1 MADKS
6 KNTGTGGINID
17 GKIYTPDVGV
27 PDGQGGSQGNYSSG
41 DIAVDK
47 TVKDLSKPTKE
58 TFAKYLSNS
67 TLAKIGDSLRPN
79 AYPVGSGDQTTIRP
93 ASLKDEKGFPSR
105 PALAANEK
113 IFSTEFSSQMGAP
126 APLPLKKGVAPNE
139 GQDGNTLL
147 PNAAPKSSGN
157 FLENALGGAIGVN
170 IEVNVPSIIGD
181 AFFGEGVKFTTLN
194 EPIKSYT
201 ESLLDKNLYDG
212 GIDTAV
218 PSFRFSD
225 TPLVGFYGPFALRK
239 PIKILDDGTFSNL
252 ANDPIIRTI
261 TNDTAVAKAMDEVA
275 GQNYVPGGL
284 PNKYAPKSGTFEF
297 DKDISIAGSDGY
309 PLSPTNAQESG
320 NEYGFAKKI
329 PTTYTDDLASSQLK
343 ENLRRGKAPGAG
355 PDGHVL
361 LRRSNDGDLKE
372 DNKPNVLVND
382 YVNVVLKHNRF
393 TPLKGEQNSFFAKDY
408 LKRTAQDPWA
418 FDDSEIRD
426 FYKETAA
433 FPAPRDLTFGKSPG
447 NDDRL
452 KRQYTFGKLAK
463 IAPTLQQRATL
474 INPLKESGG
483 RANAISSP
491 IFDIESFRKPLQE
504 LSVSQILVDL
514 LEDDVLSGED
524 DNLTEDNPN
533 IKLLSFGTTF
543 ETVLNNVYDQF
554 SGLSNETQI
563 ATATALVLAIFK
575 AMEVI
580 DGLDR
585 AEDEVWNAST
595 GTKDSPGTRRGIGS
609 YRGGKLTPSIYD
621 YIKVTSGEDRTSA
634 DAWRLLD
641 LAHTKKPYKQA
652 VLIGMVTFFGIKKF
666 GKNAKFERST
676 KDISYALTLAR
687 AIIRA
692 SARLGI
698 LLSELSSRN
707 LDNRTR
713 TRNLNEYAYE
723 IFKIKRESRIIGIFN
738 FFAQVGDIGTRNDVL
753 GDGEEIVFNDDLGAW
768 TFRSLMG
775 EELSGGALAED
786 NATEPADAGRR
797 ISLLDDQAK
806 NVPENGR
813 IKYGKSRLL
822 QGGDYRK
829 LAWSIDQTPDV
840 LLATRKFSTSLSLKT
855 GGPQLKIS
863 SNVDPTKNVRTQF
876 IELTENS
883 ARFSSAFIANL
894 EDAFNAEYMPFY
906 FHDVRTNELI
916 GFHAFILSL
925 NDDYTAAYE
934 SVEGFGRIEPVKIYK
949 NTQRKIGISFLAA
962 ALDGH
967 DYDILWSKINKLT
980 TLVYPQYTQGRRI
993 TIDDPDPHA
1002 EYDFV
1007 KPFTQGI
1014 AASPLVRLRLGN
1026 LIKSNYSKFN
1036 LAKIFGL
1043 HYKDTIIE
1051 GFDRDGTIALQ
1062 RASQRKEQKLAAA
1075 DKKRK
1080 VAKGKSDAATE
1091 AYKKAQVNFYD
1102 QKYDWM
1108 ITGDKK
1114 APVKL
1119 YAIQF
1124 GPTPRLDDPDPKA
1137 KKAEQKPVADKTKE
1151 KDKKQGW
1158 LFSNEKK
1165 PAFILDSDVWNK
1177 YGLVATV
1184 EAFLV
1189 TKLATPG
1196 ESRFALSGV
1205 GDDAFSSDIDVATLP
1220 MNANWL
1226 ARLAGTDSVD
1236 IDPKK
1241 RNENLNVF
1249 ARVSLKKAPLALLLE
1264 EYDRTHRI
1272 DTHKG
1277 SEDDKQYAKFRSNW
1291 DQEFQRKQS
1300 NYDSLVKTKQVPDLS
1315 KFKFLVPLDSLSEM
1329 TSYSW
1334 RKFDEEIESLDEAA
1348 DEAEDAAKEADAQAA
1363 KEEDD
1368 ATKEYAKRSAEL
1380 NSDNVKSGRKY
1391 LAAVDRFMDPRQNS
1405 ITRAFNSTG
1414 GQGLAG
1420 FIESM
1425 SFDWMAGTWD
1435 TDEGRLAPKTCK
1447 ITISFSPIHDIPPG
1461 LDADGSNRAPVYPT
1475 GDDYHI
1481 NK

>member
-113 IFSTEFSSQMGAP
+113 IFSTEFSFQMGAP
-126 APLPLKKGVAPNE
+126 APLPLKKGIAPNE

-147 PNAAPKSSGN
+147 PDAALKSSGN
-157 FLENALGGAIGVN
+157 FLENALGGVGGAIGVN

-201 ESLLDKNLYDG
+201 ENLLDKNLYDG

-225 TPLVGFYGPFALRK
+225 APLVGFYGPFALRK

-275 GQNYVPGGL
+275 GKNYVPGGL

-309 PLSPTNAQESG
+309 PLSPTNAQEGG

-372 DNKPNVLVND
+372 DNKPNVLVDD

-408 LKRTAQDPWA
+408 LERTAKDPWA

-474 INPLKESGG
+474 INPLEESG
-483 RANAISSP
+483 ATADAISSP
-491 IFDIESFRKPLQE
+491 IFDIESFRKPQQE

-563 ATATALVLAIFK
+563 ATATALILAIFK

-580 DGLDR
+580 DAFDM
-585 AEDEVWNAST
+585 AEEEVWNAST
-595 GTKDSPGTRRGIGS
+595 GTKDKPFVRRGIGS

-621 YIKVTSGEDRTSA
+621 FIKATRGENKTYA
-634 DAWRLLD
+634 DQKTILGLVC
-641 LAHTKKPYKQA
+641 TKKPYKQA
-652 VLIGMVTFFGIKKF
+652 VLIGIVTFFGIKRF
-666 GKNAKFERST
+666 GNYAKFERST

-698 LLSELSSRN
+698 LLSELS
-707 LDNRTR
+707 NRDEDKR
-713 TRNLNEYAYE
+713 TRNRYLNEYAYE
-723 IFKIKRESRIIGIFN
+723 VFKIKRESRLIGIFN
-738 FFAQVGDIGTRNDVL
+738 FFAQVGDIGTTSKVAEN
-753 GDGEEIVFNDDLGAW
+753 GEKIIFDESLGAW
-768 TFRSLMG
+768 TFQPDPTRAT
-775 EELSGGALAED
+775 ELTNAEA
-786 NATEPADAGRR
+786 NATDVDDAGRR
-797 ISLLDDQAK
+797 ISLLDDNAK
-806 NVPENGR
+806 NLDVTTR
-813 IKYGKSRLL
+813 VVKYGKSRLL
-822 QGGDYRK
+822 QDAELRK
-829 LAWSIDQTPDV
+829 LAWSIDQTPDMLV
-840 LLATRKFSTSLSLKT
+840 GIKDFTKKLSINL
-855 GGPQLKIS
+855 GGPQYKIS
-863 SNVDPTKNVRTQF
+863 ANLDPTTTIRTQF
-876 IELTENS
+876 IKLPEES
-883 ARFSSAFIANL
+883 SRFSPLVVANI
-894 EDAFNAEYMPFY
+894 ESKFDSEYMPFY

-925 NDDYTAAYE
+925 TDDYSAAYE
-934 SVEGFGRIEPVKIYK
+934 SVDGFGRIEPVKIYK
-949 NTQRKIGISFLAA
+949 NTQRKIAISFLVA
-962 ALDGH
+962 ALDEH
-967 DYDILWSKINKLT
+967 DYDIMWSKINKLT

-993 TIDDPDPHA
+993 TVDNPDPRG

-1007 KPFTQGI
+1007 KPFTQAI
-1014 AASPLVRLRLGN
+1014 AAAPLTRLRLGN

-1043 HYKDTIIE
+1043 HYKDTLIE
-1051 GFDRDGTIALQ
+1051 GIDRDGTIALQ
-1062 RASQRKEQKLAAA
+1062 RATTRRDQKIAAA
-1075 DKKRK
+1075 DRKKK
-1080 VAKGKSDAATE
+1080 IAEGKAKTAEQAAKSQRT
-1091 AYKKAQVNFYD
+1091 NIYD
-1102 QKYDWM
+1102 PKYDWH
-1108 ITGDKK
+1108 IRHNSKGN
-1114 APVKL
+1114 L
-1119 YAIQF
+1119 YAVQK
-1124 GPTPRLDDPDPKA
+1124 GETPRADSPDPKA
-1137 KKAEQKPVADKTKE
+1137 KKAEQKPVEDKAKQKDKT
-1151 KDKKQGW
+1151 QGW
-1158 LFSNEKK
+1158 LFADEKNRAK
-1165 PAFILDSDVWNK
+1165 FVCGDAWTK
-1177 YGLVATV
+1177 YGLVANV
-1184 EAFLV
+1184 EAFLPYAEG
-1189 TKLATPG
+1189 TNPYEGFMK
-1196 ESRFALSGV
+1196 SGTS
-1205 GDDAFSSDIDVATLP
+1205 DEAFSGI
-1220 MNANWL
+1220 
-1226 ARLAGTDSVD
+1226 
-1236 IDPKK
+1236 
-1241 RNENLNVF
+1241 ENLKLNIKDEGGSRLTATYPDNIIV
-1249 ARVSLKKAPLALLLE
+1249 RISLKKLPIALHLDARQADNLITGTE
-1264 EYDRTHRI
+1264 KEIAKAREDLDKLI
-1272 DTHKG
+1272 QNKHKHY
-1277 SEDDKQYAKFRSNW
+1277 ERDLKLNK
-1291 DQEFQRKQS
+1291 
-1300 NYDSLVKTKQVPDLS
+1300 VPDIS
-1315 KFKFLVPLDSLSEM
+1315 KFKFIVPLYELDQL
-1329 TSYSW
+1329 TRYSYQQYNN
-1334 RKFDEEIESLDEAA
+1334 DLE
-1348 DEAEDAAKEADAQAA
+1348 EAEDAEEDA
-1363 KEEDD
+1363 KEEAEEAASQAAVEDQQAKD
-1368 ATKEYAKRSAEL
+1368 EYAKRAEEL
-1380 NSDNVKSGRKY
+1380 NSDAVKNGTKY
-1391 LAAVDRFMDPRQNS
+1391 LAAVERFMKPDQNS

-1420 FIESM
+1420 FIETM

-1435 TDEGRLAPKTCK
+1435 TNEGRLAPKMCK
-1447 ITISFSPIHDIPPG
+1447 INISFSPTHDIPPG
-1461 LDADGSNRAPVYPT
+1461 LDADGSNRAVIYPT
-1475 GDDYHI
+1475 GDDYHS
-1481 NK
+1481 NT